1 MSSSICPAASA
12 CDNLTSSGY
21 TDWYL
26 PSKDELDMMY
36 VNLHLQGLGG
46 FANNYYW
53 SSTEYDILNAW
64 FQNFASGYQDGGN
77 KASSYVVVRAVR
89 AF

>member
-1 MSSSICPAASA
+1 MAQLRYSGNDGRVSVVSRRIEKPYLNKAAI
-12 CDNLTSSGY
+12 
-21 TDWYL
+21 
-26 PSKDELDMMY
+26 
-36 VNLHLQGLGG
+36 GG
-46 FANNYYW
+46 FANDYYW